1 VVARPRRVILTGNR
15 IKNNIAIPWIR
26 VHLELAASVLFAVI
40 LKQLRMRDHAKG
52 DHAETGE

>member
-1 VVARPRRVILTGNR
+1 M
-15 IKNNIAIPWIR
+15 AIPWIR
-26 VHLELAASVLFAVI
+26 VHLELAASIFFAVI